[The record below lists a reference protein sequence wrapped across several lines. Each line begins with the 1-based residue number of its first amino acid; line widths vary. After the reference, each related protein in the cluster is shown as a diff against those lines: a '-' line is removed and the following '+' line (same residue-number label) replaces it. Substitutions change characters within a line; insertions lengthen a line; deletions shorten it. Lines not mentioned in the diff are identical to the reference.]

1 MTAGREGEVLVGVG
15 GQHGRAVLVLPAG
28 DGTCNT
34 SHEVRH
40 TRWHQIVVE
49 FINFYSDTFR
59 KQPLSSFLLSQHMPL
74 LEESI
79 YLF

>member
-1 MTAGREGEVLVGVG
+1 MTAGREGKVLVGVG
-15 GQHGRAVLVLPAG
+15 GEHGRAVLVLTAG

-34 SHEVRH
+34 TLEVRL
-40 TRWHQIVVE
+40 RRRHQIVRE

-59 KQPLSSFLLSQHMPL
+59 KQPLSSFLLSQQMPL